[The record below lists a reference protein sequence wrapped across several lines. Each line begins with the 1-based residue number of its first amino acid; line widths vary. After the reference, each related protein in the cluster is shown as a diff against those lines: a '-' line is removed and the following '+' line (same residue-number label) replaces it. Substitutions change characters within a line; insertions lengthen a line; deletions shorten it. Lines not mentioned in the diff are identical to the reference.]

1 MRPNT
6 RHSTSAPTSCVGCCE
21 NSQEEAELEA
31 IADAM
36 DAYDTMARTRLR
48 FHSRN

>member
-1 MRPNT
+1 MVRGRKRLPE
-6 RHSTSAPTSCVGCCE
+6 GCE

-36 DAYDTMARTRLR
+36 DAYDTMLSPQNFRNLR
-48 FHSRN
+48 PSWRGRS